1 MCDELSAIILAGGFS
16 SRMGQDK
23 AALPLEGTTFLQ
35 YMTDKLR
42 AIGIAEII
50 VSGWKDCPIGTTY
63 VPDLY
68 PHRGPLS
75 GIHAGLLAV
84 QNHSALVIPV
94 DMPLISEKTL
104 LALAH
109 AHGEKAITVLESEPM
124 PGIFDTK
131 LAPLCEELLH
141 GQNHSLH
148 RLFGAAGAKR
158 ISDPDSPFR
167 RMNCNRPEE
176 YKTVQQYFAA
186 QVFRTNETDEYK

>member
-1 MCDELSAIILAGGFS
+1 MCDKLSAIILAGGFS

-23 AALPLEGTTFLQ
+23 AALPLAGTTFLQ

-42 AIGIAEII
+42 SIGIEEII
-50 VSGWKDCPIGTTY
+50 VSGWEDCPIGTTY
-63 VPDLY
+63 VPDVH

-84 QNHSALVIPV
+84 QNPSALVIPV

-109 AHGEKAITVLESEPM
+109 AHGEKAITVLESEPI
-124 PGIFDTK
+124 PGIFDAK
-131 LAPLCEELLH
+131 LAPVCEELMR
-141 GQNHSLH
+141 GQNHSL
-148 RLFGAAGAKR
+148 RMLFDAVDVKR

-176 YKTVQQYFAA
+176 YKTVRQFFAA
-186 QVFRTNETDEYK
+186 QAFRTNETEEHK